1 LTVPEAGAGDCGAEP
16 GVGVSPGA
24 TARARAEALAA
35 EMPDTTRSATLTW
48 QDPVATA
55 ARGLELSGLEYMRA
69 MTAGEIP
76 PAPIAVLMNMK
87 PVEVEEGRV
96 TFAATPGEEHY
107 NPIGIVHGGFAAT
120 LLDSVTGCAVH
131 TTLPAGVPYASLGL
145 EAKYLRAITS
155 ATGTVHCTGEVTY
168 RGKRQATAEARL
180 FEPGTG
186 RLLASATSTCM
197 ILG

>member
-1 LTVPEAGAGDCGAEP
+1 MSDPAE
-16 GVGVSPGA
+16 GL
-24 TARARAEALAA
+24 TAREQAQALAG
-35 EMPDTTRSATLTW
+35 EMAGSTRSVTLTW

-55 ARGLELSGLEYMRA
+55 ARGLELSGLAYMRA
-69 MTAGEIP
+69 VAAGEIP
-76 PAPIAVLMNMK
+76 PAPIAVLMNME

-96 TFAATPGEEHY
+96 TFAATPGEERY

-131 TTLPAGVPYASLGL
+131 TTLPQGVAYASLGL

-155 ATGTVHCTGEVTY
+155 DTGTVHCTGEVTY
-168 RGKRQATAEARL
+168 RGRRQATADARL
-180 FEPGTG
+180 VEPETG

>member
-1 LTVPEAGAGDCGAEP
+1 MTAREQAASLADSMPEA
-16 GVGVSPGA
+16 
-24 TARARAEALAA
+24 
-35 EMPDTTRSATLTW
+35 TRSATLTW

-55 ARGLELSGLEYMRA
+55 ARGLEMSGLEYMRA
-69 MTAGEIP
+69 MAAGEIP
-76 PAPIAVLMNMK
+76 PAPIAVLMNME
-87 PVEVEEGRV
+87 PVEVEEGKV

-145 EAKYLRAITS
+145 EAKYLRAIAT

-168 RGKRQATAEARL
+168 RGRRQATADARL
-180 FEPGTG
+180 YEPKSG
-186 RLLASATSTCM
+186 RLLATATSTCM